1 VRRAMTLRRR
11 MMLVG
16 GLLFLAASL
25 FILFFLAPISAIANE
40 QTKAS
45 FGQDFAV
52 SGSKNGLAKSNA
64 TQSGTD
70 PQGDDQACRQCHG
83 DTDRELTF
91 PSGEILG
98 LRIDLQEIQES
109 AHGMHAESALACTDC
124 HEPAAYQYPHQPVEA
139 ADARTYQVERSSI
152 CQRCHQEAHLTSH
165 PSGSPA
171 ESVVC
176 TDCHGDHDVITAEAM
191 HAGEVGEAC
200 LACHTERSVPLT
212 DLIQITQVIR
222 NGLFTKKVDINY
234 CLACHSQPDLT
245 LTFENGDQLSLTID
259 RQAFHDSVHGASNPW
274 QPLDCTDCH
283 DRYTFPHPELSVGSE
298 RAYNLER
305 YRFCAECHQRNY
317 ERAEDSVHGDAI
329 AEGNSE
335 AAVCTDCHGAHA
347 IPVPDEPRE
356 RISHTCEQCHSTIF
370 AEYAQSVHGEALLVD
385 SNPDVPTCIDCHGV
399 HDISRPTTILARNL
413 SPELCARC
421 HGDPD
426 LMAKYDISTDVL
438 ETYVA
443 DFHGK
448 TVTLFEHQSPDAET
462 NKAVCFDCHGVHSI
476 RQPDDPEAGIKANLL
491 TTCRQCHPDATE
503 NFPDAWTSHFKP
515 TLENNTLVYLVN
527 QFYTIIIPATVGFF
541 GFLVLTDIY
550 RRLRQRN

>member
-11 MMLVG
+11 TIVAS

-25 FILFFLAPISAIANE
+25 LLLALVAPNGGSANAAPS
-40 QTKAS
+40 AS
-45 FGQDFAV
+45 LRHDLTG
-52 SGSKNGLAKSNA
+52 SGSKNGLGKLEAVQETMEQA
-64 TQSGTD
+64 
-70 PQGDDQACRQCHG
+70 GDDQACRLCHG
-83 DTDRELTF
+83 DTDRELGFT
-91 PSGEILG
+91 SGETLG
-98 LRIDLQEIQES
+98 LRIDAQELNAS
-109 AHGMHAESALACTDC
+109 AHGSHAESALACTDC
-124 HEPAAYQYPHQPVEA
+124 HEPADYQYPHRPVEA
-139 ADARTYQVERSSI
+139 ADVRTYQVDRSTI

-176 TDCHGDHDVITAEAM
+176 TDCHGAHDVITAEAM

-200 LACHTERSVPLT
+200 LACHTERGVPLT

-222 NGLFTKKVDINY
+222 DGLFTKQVNIDY

-245 LTFENGDQLSLTID
+245 LTFENGDELSLTID
-259 RQAFHDSVHGASNPW
+259 RQAFHDSVHGESNPW

-283 DRYTFPHPELSVGSE
+283 DRYTYPHPELEVESE

-317 ERAEDSVHGDAI
+317 EKAEDSVHGDAI
-329 AEGNSE
+329 ADGNLE

-347 IPVPDEPRE
+347 VPVPDEPRE

-370 AEYAQSVHGEALLVD
+370 AEYAQSVHGEALLLD
-385 SNPDVPTCIDCHGV
+385 SNLDVPTCIDCHGV
-399 HDISRPTTILARNL
+399 HDINQPTTILARNL

-426 LMAKYDISTDVL
+426 LMAKYAISTDVL

-443 DFHGK
+443 TG
-448 TVTLFEHQSPDAET
+448 
-462 NKAVCFDCHGVHSI
+462 C
-476 RQPDDPEAGIKANLL
+476 
-491 TTCRQCHPDATE
+491 TTSASQTIPRPA
-503 NFPDAWTSHFKP
+503 SKP
-515 TLENNTLVYLVN
+515 TC
-527 QFYTIIIPATVGFF
+527 
-541 GFLVLTDIY
+541 
-550 RRLRQRN
+550 